1 LYYASG
7 GELHPAL
14 SGVAVPVVEQQESLP
29 AVRILFLCTQNSAR
43 SQMAEGLLRSR
54 SRGRIEAFSAGTE
67 PSKVH
72 PLAIRVL
79 EEMQIDIRHH
89 RSKSM
94 EEYLDQKF
102 DYIITVCDRAR
113 EACPV
118 FPGDPI
124 KIHWSF
130 PDPSAVQG
138 SENEKYSA
146 FRETA
151 IQLNT
156 RIGYLLLALNRGGEA
171 G

>member
-1 LYYASG
+1 
-7 GELHPAL
+7 
-14 SGVAVPVVEQQESLP
+14 
-29 AVRILFLCTQNSAR
+29 
-43 SQMAEGLLRSR
+43 
-54 SRGRIEAFSAGTE
+54 
-67 PSKVH
+67 
-72 PLAIRVL
+72 
-79 EEMQIDIRHH
+79 MQIDIRHH

-94 EEYLDQKF
+94 EEYLGQKF